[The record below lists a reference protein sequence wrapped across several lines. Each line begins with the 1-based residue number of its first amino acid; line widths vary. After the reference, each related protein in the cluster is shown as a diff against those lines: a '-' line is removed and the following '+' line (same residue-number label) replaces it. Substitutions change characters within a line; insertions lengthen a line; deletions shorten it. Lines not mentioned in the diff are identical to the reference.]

1 MDIVARIKAYPG
13 YKDLLVKI
21 QSQTANDADFGAFVT
36 LHRDLFGETLVFE
49 RLNASAEDAQDIVR
63 GERKRTDT
71 QPAQAIAAIAPRPQL
86 PRTKTTRQR
95 ANNEAMA

>member
-21 QSQTANDADFGAFVT
+21 QSQTADDADFGAFVT

-63 GERKRTDT
+63 GELKTHRYQARPSYCSHRAT
-71 QPAQAIAAIAPRPQL
+71 PAATTHQNHAP
-86 PRTKTTRQR
+86 TRQ
-95 ANNEAMA
+95 